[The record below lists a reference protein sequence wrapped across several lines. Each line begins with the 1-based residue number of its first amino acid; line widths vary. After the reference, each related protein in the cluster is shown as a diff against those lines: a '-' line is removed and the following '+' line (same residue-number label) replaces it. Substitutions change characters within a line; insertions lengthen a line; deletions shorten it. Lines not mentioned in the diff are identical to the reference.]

1 MFPNPGNM
9 NVFGIRI
16 GGKKEEAACSPREA
30 IQKLRDVENILEK
43 KQEYLERKIVEEI
56 NIAKQQGTKN
66 KRAAI
71 QALRRKKKYEA
82 ELRSIDGRLINLEN
96 QREAL
101 EGVDANAAI
110 IESMKFATDALK
122 FAQKKMNVDQVNDIM
137 DEVAEQHEL
146 SREISD
152 AISNSFGMG
161 NDVDMDELEKE
172 LEDLQQEMLDEELLK
187 TPPAKLPSVPNESPE
202 EISSKKLL
210 SHEDKEM
217 NELLSWAS

>member
-1 MFPNPGNM
+1 M
-9 NVFGIRI
+9 NIFGIRI
-16 GGKKEEAACSPREA
+16 GGKKEEAACSPSEA

-43 KQEYLERKIVEEI
+43 KQEYLESKIVDEI

-71 QALRRKKKYEA
+71 QALKRKKKYEA
-82 ELRSIDGRLINLEN
+82 ELRSIDGKLINLES

-101 EGVDANAAI
+101 EGVGANAAI
-110 IESMKFATDALK
+110 IESMKFAADALK
-122 FAQKKMNVDQVNDIM
+122 FAQKKMSIDQVNEIM
-137 DEVAEQHEL
+137 DDVSEQHEL

-187 TPPAKLPSVPNESPE
+187 IPQSKLPNVPLESPE
-202 EISSKKLL
+202 KDSSKKVP
-210 SHEDKEM
+210 SHDEKDLDD
-217 NELLSWAS
+217 LLSWAS